1 MKQKKLL
8 SIYSILKRNNSSII
22 CITNSTKSTIAKLSD
37 VCIPYY
43 ITEESFEGSNITSQL
58 SFALYTV
65 EYLARQVHSA
75 KFSTTKSEK
84 QDENE

>member
-1 MKQKKLL
+1 M
-8 SIYSILKRNNSSII
+8 
-22 CITNSTKSTIAKLSD
+22 SD

-43 ITEESFEGSNITSQL
+43 ITEESFEGSNITSQVP
-58 SFALYTV
+58 ALYTV